1 MSRYEFTHS
10 TIYLYVVCIV
20 DVREVTFLE
29 QETVA
34 VVSAPH
40 QPPQQ
45 PQEEVQPPPT
55 ATVEFTAL
63 SFLEKIGKGGFGVV
77 WRGTWETDR
86 GSTVVAIK
94 QVKTADTEDKEV
106 SLFYHC

>member
-1 MSRYEFTHS
+1 MC
-10 TIYLYVVCIV
+10 VV
-20 DVREVTFLE
+20 DVREAAFLE

-34 VVSAPH
+34 VVSAPR
-40 QPPQQ
+40 QPLQQQ

-55 ATVEFTAL
+55 ATVEFAAL